1 MVFAMAGVGLV
12 GLAVTIAFG
21 QETRDVQII
30 GVAPKTAPAAKAAG
44 VADLA

>member
-21 QETRDVQII
+21 QETRDVQIV
-30 GVAPKTAPAAKAAG
+30 GVATKASAAAKPAG
-44 VADLA
+44 VDDLA